1 MTGCSDASEQ
11 NGQEEERRLPGEA
24 GKARNARAGR
34 FLGDVRKLREATS
47 LELMQQ
53 GAASGAERAI

>member
-11 NGQEEERRLPGEA
+11 SGQEEERRLAGEV

-34 FLGDVRKLREATS
+34 FLGDARKLREATS
-47 LELMQQ
+47 LELM
-53 GAASGAERAI
+53 